1 MPTKHEVSTCVLS
14 GECPVFVGV
23 LFFYFCSNTA
33 MFSHTLDERRQGV
46 LSRPPSILRTC
57 ELQRCGPLFYWPN
70 TCPVPL
76 GSVRPG
82 Q

>member
-33 MFSHTLDERRQGV
+33 MFSHTLD
-46 LSRPPSILRTC
+46 
-57 ELQRCGPLFYWPN
+57 
-70 TCPVPL
+70 
-76 GSVRPG
+76 GSVHLSST
-82 Q
+82 